1 MRIDIYNSYF
11 TKIRTF
17 PRIILDTLLLYKKI
31 KKKKKK
37 KVTDGAKRHNYIIY
51 GFESH
56 FLNIRK

>member
-31 KKKKKK
+31 KKEEEEE
-37 KVTDGAKRHNYIIY
+37 GNRWC
-51 GFESH
+51 
-56 FLNIRK
+56 